1 MRYRTPTY
9 TVDIEDWEGKCS
21 WRCKLKV
28 TTWGRP
34 ARRYGVPMSERHEAE
49 PAEYEVLSVSRTVH
63 GISVSEVI
71 EHPDPEAFAAAN
83 DEEIW
88 EDIENQRRDELEDYD
103 V

>member
-1 MRYRTPTY
+1 MRYRPTY

-21 WRCKLKV
+21 WRCKLRV

-34 ARRYGVPMSERHEAE
+34 AVLRGVPMIDRHPEE
-49 PAEYEVLSVSRTVH
+49 PAEYEVVSVSRTVH

-71 EHPDPEAFAAAN
+71 EHPDPEAFVAAN

-88 EDIENQRRDELEDYD
+88 EDIHDQRQDELENYD

>member
-1 MRYRTPTY
+1 MRYRTPTF

-21 WRCKLKV
+21 WRCKLRV

-34 ARRYGVPMSERHEAE
+34 AVLRGVPMSERHEAE
-49 PAEYEVLSVSRTVH
+49 PAEYEVIDVTCD
-63 GISVSEVI
+63 ETKE
-71 EHPDPEAFAAAN
+71 EHLDPEAFAAAN

-88 EDIENQRRDELEDYD
+88 EDIARQRRDELEDYD